1 MWRQGLTEAI
11 RSRTC
16 RVSSRE
22 GRFGERHTGTPRAD
36 GGGDGRCVSK
46 PKKAKVASKPSSAWG
61 AAGTASPSPRR
72 NQPRQD
78 TDLGL
83 LPPELGDSTHLLSKP
98 PSVWCSVTPSWR
110 THPSQARFSPGSV
123 FLGHVT
129 AAWSAV
135 VTPPQPWDGSSQR
148 ERQEGT
154 GSMGLGFLPSR
165 WNTPAP
171 GPTRPQP
178 TSRPQQN
185 DRWPPG
191 PHTRHPMHKSEI
203 C

>member
-1 MWRQGLTEAI
+1 MSLCGDRVLPRQSGPAHAG
-11 RSRTC
+11 C
-16 RVSSRE
+16 PRE
-22 GRFGERHTGTPRAD
+22 RGDLEKDTRGHHVQT

-72 NQPRQD
+72 NQPHQD

-83 LPPELGDSTHLLSKP
+83 LPPELGDSTRLLSKP

-135 VTPPQPWDGSSQR
+135 VTPPQPWDGSFPKRASGR
-148 ERQEGT
+148 NRQHGP
-154 GSMGLGFLPSR
+154 GFS
-165 WNTPAP
+165 
-171 GPTRPQP
+171 PQ
-178 TSRPQQN
+178 
-185 DRWPPG
+185 
-191 PHTRHPMHKSEI
+191 
-203 C
+203 